1 MRLLLSALLA
11 LGLPA
16 QAQTLFHNGHFHD
29 TDPGVAATAMLVD
42 AGGRIV
48 ALGTA
53 GELDDLAAGA
63 ARVDL
68 GGGHVLPGLIDAHGH
83 LLNLGFA
90 LLSADLVGTDS
101 KEEVLAR
108 LRAFEARLPEG
119 AWLTGRG
126 WDQNRWPGTQFPT
139 AADLDAAFP
148 TRPVWLRRIDGHAG
162 WANSAAMAL
171 AGRDLAGDWQPEGG
185 RILRDADGHASGV
198 FIDAAMA
205 LVGDAEPALGEDTRL
220 RALELALA
228 EAARLGLTGVH
239 DAGVSVDTLRLL
251 RRLADQDRLPVRV
264 YAMADGDAE
273 ALDWLCREGRYRHP
287 GGRLEMRSVKLYM
300 DGALGSRG
308 AALLRDYS
316 DEAGN
321 RGLLV
326 TPRERIEAAITK
338 AARCGIQANTHAI
351 GDRANRLVL
360 DAYARVLEGGDG
372 AARFRIEHAQVV
384 SEQDI
389 PRFAELG
396 VIASMQPIH
405 ATSDMPWAQARL
417 GRQRLAGAYAWQ
429 RLAASGTRLAFGS
442 DFPVEPV
449 NPWFGLYAAITR
461 QDARGEPPG
470 GWLPDQRVDL
480 AAALRGFTVDAAYA
494 GFAEDEV
501 GALAPGHR
509 ADFIVLADDPFLLP
523 APALRAMTVLSTW
536 LDGRQV
542 AGGAGTAGSA
552 P

>member
-1 MRLLLSALLA
+1 MRLLLITVLVVS
-11 LGLPA
+11 LPA

-29 TDPGVAATAMLVD
+29 SDPGMAATAMLVD
-42 AGGRIV
+42 AGGRI
-48 ALGTA
+48 AGLGSM
-53 GELDDLAAGA
+53 ESLRDLAAGA
-63 ARVDL
+63 ERVDL

-90 LLSADLVGTDS
+90 LLSADLVGADS
-101 KEEVLAR
+101 KDEVLAR

-126 WDQNRWPGTQFPT
+126 WDQNRWPGAQFPT

-148 TRPVWLRRIDGHAG
+148 GRPVWLRRIDGHAG

-171 AGRDLAGDWQPEGG
+171 AGRDLSGDWQPEGG
-185 RILRDADGHASGV
+185 RILRDADGRATGV
-198 FIDAAMA
+198 FIDAAMT
-205 LVGDAEPALGEDTRL
+205 LVGSAEPAPDEATRL

-228 EAARLGLTGVH
+228 EASRLGLTGVH
-239 DAGVSVDTLRLL
+239 DAGVSLDTLALL
-251 RRLADQDRLPVRV
+251 RRLADQDRLPLRV

-316 DEAGN
+316 DEPGN

-326 TPRERIEAAITK
+326 TPAERIEAAVAK

-351 GDRANRLVL
+351 GDRGNRIVL
-360 DAYARVLEGGDG
+360 DIYARVLAGGGDD
-372 AARFRIEHAQVV
+372 ARFRIEHAQVV
-384 SEQDI
+384 DGRDI

-417 GRQRLAGAYAWQ
+417 GRGRLSGAYAWQ
-429 RLAASGTRLAFGS
+429 RLAGKGTRLAFGS

-449 NPWFGLYAAITR
+449 NPWFGLHAAVTR
-461 QDARGEPPG
+461 QDANGRPPG

-480 AAALRGFTVDAAYA
+480 ATALRGFTADAAHA

-501 GALAPGHR
+501 GSLAPGRR
-509 ADFIVLADDPFLLP
+509 ADFIVLPQDPFAL
-523 APALRAMTVLSTW
+523 APDALREVTVASVW
-536 LDGRQV
+536 LDGRRV
-542 AGGAGTAGSA
+542 APTASLQ
-552 P
+552 

>member
-1 MRLLLSALLA
+1 MRLLLSIALL
-11 LGLPA
+11 LSLPL
-16 QAQTLFHNGHFHD
+16 QAQTLFHNARFHGP
-29 TDPGVAATAMLVD
+29 DPGQATATAMLVD

-53 GELDDLAAGA
+53 EELDELAAGA

-68 GGGHVLPGLIDAHGH
+68 GGAPVLPGLIDAHGH
-83 LLNLGFA
+83 LLNLGMA
-90 LLSADLVGTDS
+90 LMSADLVGADS
-101 KEEVLAR
+101 KQEILAR
-108 LRAFEARLPEG
+108 LQRFEARLPEG

-126 WDQNRWPGTQFPT
+126 WDQNRWPDATFPT

-148 TRPVWLRRIDGHAG
+148 GRPVWLRRIDGHAG
-162 WANSAAMAL
+162 WANSAALAL
-171 AGRDLAGDWQPEGG
+171 ATRDLSGDWQPDGG
-185 RILRDADGHASGV
+185 RILRDEEGLATGV

-205 LVGDAEPALGEDTRL
+205 LIGSAEPAPDEATRV

-228 EAARLGLTGVH
+228 EASRLGLTGVH
-239 DAGVSVDTLRLL
+239 DAGVSLDTLRLL
-251 RRLADQDRLPVRV
+251 RRLADQDRLPLRV

-287 GGRLEMRSVKLYM
+287 DGRLEMRSVKLYM

-326 TPRERIEAAITK
+326 TPRERIESAVAK

-351 GDRANRLVL
+351 GDRGNRMVL
-360 DAYARVLEGGDG
+360 DIYARVLEGSYGDS
-372 AARFRIEHAQVV
+372 RFRIEHAQVV
-384 SEQDI
+384 GAPDI

-417 GRQRLAGAYAWQ
+417 GRDRLAGAYAWQ
-429 RLAASGTRLAFGS
+429 RLAGAGTRLAFGS

-449 NPWFGLYAAITR
+449 NPWFGIHAAVTR
-461 QDARGEPPG
+461 QDAEGRPPG

-480 AAALRGFTVDAAYA
+480 ATALRGFTVDAAYA

-501 GALAPGHR
+501 GGLVPGRR
-509 ADFIVLADDPFLLP
+509 ADFIVLSDDPFSLP
-523 APALRAMTVLSTW
+523 SARLRGVTVVSTW
-536 LDGRQV
+536 LDGRKV
-542 AGGAGTAGSA
+542 ANAD
-552 P
+552 PLQ

>member
-1 MRLLLSALLA
+1 MRLVPLFALL

-16 QAQTLFHNGHFHD
+16 QAQTLFHNAHFHGP
-29 TDPGVAATAMLVD
+29 DPAQAPATALLVGAD
-42 AGGRIV
+42 GRIR

-53 GELDDLAAGA
+53 SELAELATA
-63 ARVDL
+63 ADRVDL

-90 LLSADLVGTDS
+90 LLSADLVGADS
-101 KEEVLAR
+101 KDEVLAR
-108 LRAFEARLPEG
+108 LRAFEARLPAG

-126 WDQNRWPGTQFPT
+126 WDQNRWPGAQFPT

-148 TRPVWLRRIDGHAG
+148 DRPVWLRRIDGHAG

-171 AGRDLAGDWQPEGG
+171 AGRELSGQWQPDGG
-185 RILRDADGHASGV
+185 RILRDADGKATGV
-198 FIDAAMA
+198 LIDAAMA
-205 LVGDAEPALGEDTRL
+205 LVGGAEPAPDEATRL

-239 DAGVSVDTLRLL
+239 DAGVSLDTLRLL
-251 RRLADQDRLPVRV
+251 RGLADQDRLPLRV

-326 TPRERIEAAITK
+326 TPRERIEAAIAK
-338 AARCGIQANTHAI
+338 AAGCGIQANTHAI
-351 GDRANRLVL
+351 GDRGNRLVL
-360 DAYARVLEGGDG
+360 DAYARVLDGDDG
-372 AARFRIEHAQVV
+372 AARFRVEHAQVLG
-384 SEQDI
+384 EPDI

-417 GRQRLAGAYAWQ
+417 GRQRLSGAYAWQ
-429 RLAASGTRLAFGS
+429 RLAGTGARLAFGS

-461 QDARGEPPG
+461 QDADGQPPG
-470 GWLPDQRVDL
+470 GWLPDQRLEL
-480 AAALRGFTVDAAYA
+480 AAALRGFTVDAAFA
-494 GFAEDEV
+494 GFAENEV
-501 GALAPGHR
+501 GALAPGLR
-509 ADFIVLADDPFLLP
+509 ADFIVLPADPYTLSP
-523 APALRAMTVLSTW
+523 ARLRDLTVTSTW

-542 AGGAGTAGSA
+542 AGASHRE
-552 P
+552 